1 MGFDNPIALVL
12 VLVVPLLLWL
22 YRSRVNSGQASGF
35 AVFSNLEAL
44 RGLSKGR
51 GRRNWGIGLYAAA
64 IALAVFALARP
75 QAVIPAPDNLAAVML
90 SIDISR
96 SMRAIDIEPDRFTAA
111 KEAAKRFVRNLPD
124 GAKVGL
130 VSFAGYAT
138 LEVEPT
144 DNHQRVLDQIDLF
157 EMARGT
163 AIGEGL
169 LESLK
174 ALPTNEEGKVLSAS
188 TVVLLSDGR
197 SNRGIDPLE
206 AVKEA
211 KKMGVVVHTIGLG
224 RKLDSG
230 TPGTPGSPDTS
241 FGNFN
246 NFMAFDEETLRT
258 IADSTGGQYYAAESA
273 KALDEAYRRLNR
285 VVAWKPTRTEVS
297 SLAALGA
304 GLLLFSS
311 LLLTTLNRR
320 VF

>member
-1 MGFDNPIALVL
+1 MGVNMGFDNPIALVL
-12 VLVVPLLLWL
+12 LPIVAVLLWL
-22 YRSRVNSGQASGF
+22 YRSRVKAGKASGY
-35 AVFSNLEAL
+35 AVYSNLESIRTLAKP
-44 RGLSKGR
+44 SFK
-51 GRRNWGIGLYAAA
+51 RNWGIGLYAV
-64 IALAVFALARP
+64 AVLLGVLALARP
-75 QAVIPAPDNLAAVML
+75 QAVIPAPDNLAVVML
-90 SIDISR
+90 ALDISR

-111 KEAAKRFVRNLPD
+111 KEAAKRFVQNLPD

-138 LEVEPT
+138 LEVPPT
-144 DNHQRVLDQIDLF
+144 VNHSRVIEQIDLF

-169 LESLK
+169 MESLK
-174 ALPTNEEGKVLSAS
+174 VIPTNQEGKTLSAS

-224 RKLDSG
+224 RKLD
-230 TPGTPGSPDTS
+230 
-241 FGNFN
+241 GNSTNDPNIGGFN

-258 IADSTGGQYYAAESA
+258 IADSTGGRYYAAESA
-273 KALDEAYRRLNR
+273 ESLNAAYKVLNR

-297 SLAALGA
+297 SLAALAA

-311 LLLTTLNRR
+311 LLLSTLQRR
-320 VF
+320 VL

>member
-1 MGFDNPIALVL
+1 MGFDNPVALVL
-12 VLVVPLLLWL
+12 VLAVPLLLWL
-22 YRSRVNSGQASGF
+22 YRRRVNTGQASGF
-35 AVFSNLEAL
+35 ALFSNLGAL
-44 RGLSKGR
+44 RGLERGR
-51 GRRNWGIGLYAAA
+51 ARRNWGIGLYAVA
-64 IALAVFALARP
+64 IVLAVFALARP

-111 KEAAKRFVRNLPD
+111 KEAAKRFIRNLPD
-124 GAKVGL
+124 EAKVGL

-169 LESLK
+169 MESLK
-174 ALPTNEEGKVLSAS
+174 ALPTDANGKVLSAS

-230 TPGTPGSPDTS
+230 VPGSPDTS

-297 SLAALGA
+297 SLAALAA
-304 GLLLFSS
+304 GMLLFSS
-311 LLLTTLNRR
+311 LLLTTLQRR
-320 VF
+320 VI